1 METRPPTFA
10 RILIAVGFA
19 ISCFALAVFLWITFG
34 GPIPLKPEGYRFTVP
49 FDEATQLA
57 QESDVRIS
65 GVSVGKVKRIE
76 LSDEGLAEATIELES
91 DYAPIP
97 DDTRATLRQKT
108 LLGET
113 YVELT
118 PGSEEGTPLE
128 EDGALPAA
136 QVADSVQL
144 DEIFRAFDPET
155 RAAFQVWMQS
165 QAEAFRGRG
174 DDFSAAIAALE
185 PLADE
190 ADQTLRVLDSQRLAV
205 QRLVRDG
212 GEVFAALSER
222 QGQLSGLIR
231 NSKTVFETTAAR
243 DAELADIFSVFP
255 TFLRETRATLSRL
268 ETFARDTDPV
278 VTQLRPAVRELSPTF
293 IALGELAPDLGA
305 FFLGLDRAIG
315 GARDG
320 FEALRDLLDDDLP
333 PLLQRIDPYMQQ
345 FNSILEGVELYK
357 REIAAFLGNVTAS
370 FNYASGTFPDGT
382 FGRAFR
388 TEAPLSPEVLSA
400 YGNRLETNRTNP
412 YLKPGAYDP
421 GAFRFFET
429 AQCVGGI
436 TTSLPDRASTINNPD
451 FYTRVA
457 EPDENL
463 ADPVVLAAVI
473 ERAGVFFDRIQEFA
487 MAGEPSTSTVPAPPC
502 LQQGLYDSIGINPE
516 QTRYLHVREQP

>member
-1 METRPPTFA
+1 METRPPTA
-10 RILIAVGFA
+10 SRILIALGFA
-19 ISCFALAVFLWITFG
+19 ISCFALALFLWITFG
-34 GPIPLKPEGYRFTVP
+34 GPVPLNPEGYRFTVP

-76 LSDEGLAEATIELES
+76 LSDEGLADATIELDS
-91 DYAPIP
+91 AYAPIP
-97 DDTRATLRQKT
+97 TDTRAILRQKT

-118 PGSEEGTPLE
+118 PGSEESGALE
-128 EDGALPAA
+128 EGGALDAA
-136 QVADSVQL
+136 QVAESVQL
-144 DEIFRAFDPET
+144 DEIFRAFDTET
-155 RAAFQVWMQS
+155 RSAFQTWMQS

-222 QGQLSGLIR
+222 RGQLSGLIR
-231 NSKTVFETTAAR
+231 NSRTVFETTAAR
-243 DAELADIFSVFP
+243 DAELAEIFTVFP
-255 TFLRETRATLSRL
+255 TFLRETRTTLARL
-268 ETFARDTDPV
+268 EEFARDTDPV

-305 FFLGLDRAIG
+305 FFSGLDRAISG
-315 GARDG
+315 SREG
-320 FEALRDLLDDDLP
+320 FGALRDLLDDDLP
-333 PLLQRIDPYMQQ
+333 PLLQRLDPYMQH

-370 FNYASGTFPDGT
+370 FNYPNSTFPDGT
-382 FGRAFR
+382 VGRALR

-429 AQCVGGI
+429 AQCSGGL
-436 TTSLPDRASTINNPD
+436 TTSLPDRTATINDAVFNARTGGD
-451 FYTRVA
+451 VT
-457 EPDENL
+457 L
-463 ADPVVLAAVI
+463 AG
-473 ERAGVFFDRIQEFA
+473 EFFDRIQEFA
-487 MAGEPSTSTVPAPPC
+487 FASETSTTTVPAPPC
-502 LQQGLYDSIGINPE
+502 PQQAPYESIGINPE
-516 QTRYLHVREQP
+516 STRYLHVREQNP